1 MSKRLAPGE
10 SVASRL
16 AGALLAAILGLVAV
30 AGAYHDHAF
39 LLEAFHVCAPAPGAP
54 QGHEHDCL
62 ACKIAPP
69 LSTPWAVSTPIDP
82 GLDGR
87 QTFTPQDFSACALL
101 FSEPSAPRGPPLL
114 PLA

>member
-1 MSKRLAPGE
+1 MNKRLAARR

-39 LLEAFHVCAPAPGAP
+39 LLEAFHVCAPAPGVP

-82 GLDGR
+82 GLVGR
-87 QTFTPQDFSACALL
+87 RSFIPQDVPACALL
-101 FSEPSAPRGPPLL
+101 FFEPTAPRGPPLL

>member
-1 MSKRLAPGE
+1 MKKRLAPQR
-10 SVASRL
+10 SVGSRL
-16 AGALLAAILGLVAV
+16 GGALLAAILGLVAA

-39 LLEAFHVCAPAPGAP
+39 VLEAFHVCAPVPAAP

-69 LSTPWAVSTPIDP
+69 LSTPWAASTPIDP
-82 GLDGR
+82 GLVTR
-87 QTFTPQDFSACALL
+87 QTFVPQDVPSCAPLCTD
-101 FSEPSAPRGPPLL
+101 PAAPRGPPLL